1 MQEVADGHDDQ
12 PQVVLVPLQL
22 HQAGKVWR
30 KGLVGVGDADHLVL
44 VRWVVGVAVGCVC
57 LRIQHQRG
65 DLLRTLVGKFS
76 R

>member
-44 VRWVVGVAVGCVC
+44 VGRVVRVAVGGVG
-57 LRIQHQRG
+57 LGLQDQGG
-65 DLLRTLVGKFS
+65 DLLGTLVGKLS
-76 R
+76 